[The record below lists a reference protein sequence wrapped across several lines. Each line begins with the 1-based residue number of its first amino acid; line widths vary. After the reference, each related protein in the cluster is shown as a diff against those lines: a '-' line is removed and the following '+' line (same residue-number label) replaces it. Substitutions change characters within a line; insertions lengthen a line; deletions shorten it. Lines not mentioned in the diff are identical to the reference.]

1 MQQPPSPGPAN
12 YPGSFPPVP
21 QQPGQSQAYPP
32 ASAQPNYAGYP
43 SQPGMPL
50 VGYPYPGYPP
60 QPARPRT
67 TRAAVL
73 KYGLIFGAILVVAKL
88 IDASVGHAFI
98 QVLISA
104 AAYSQS
110 TIEALSYIPT
120 IIFTLVYWVIYF
132 LAGLFAARQ
141 ARNVTAATLT
151 GLLASLC
158 FFVAYFIVLIINL
171 APIWGVIMRIGV
183 VGNSLAGLGVSIAI
197 TLIVQ
202 IGLGIGLAA
211 LGGLLG
217 KGKTA

>member
-12 YPGSFPPVP
+12 YPGSFPPAP

-32 ASAQPNYAGYP
+32 ASAQLNYAGYP
-43 SQPGMPL
+43 SQPGMPP
-50 VGYPYPGYPP
+50 VSYPYPGYPP
-60 QPARPRT
+60 QSAQPRT
-67 TRAAVL
+67 TGAAVL
-73 KYGLIFGAILVVAKL
+73 KYGLIFGAILVVAYL
-88 IDASVGHAFI
+88 INLGVGRVLV

-104 AAYSQS
+104 EYSPS
-110 TIEALSYIPT
+110 VIGPLSYIPT

-158 FFVAYFIVLIINL
+158 FFVVYFIVLIINAASVWGMITRYGEVGLYL
-171 APIWGVIMRIGV
+171 A
-183 VGNSLAGLGVSIAI
+183 SLGVSTAV